1 MARLNWDKAKK
12 YQSIN
17 YNYDTGKSLSF
28 KELEKLEKRRVKA
41 LIFVSSY
48 QGYSKFINS
57 LKNKRIL
64 SIKQIEVVEKIMR
77 DNEELPIK

>member
-12 YQSIN
+12 YKTSN
-17 YNYDTGKSLSF
+17 YNPYMGKSLPY
-28 KELEKLEKRRVKA
+28 KEQTELEERRVKA

-48 QGYSKFINS
+48 KGYSKFINS
-57 LKNKRIL
+57 LKNKRVL